1 MQNKHLWKK
10 TARTVL
16 LSALVCVMLG
26 TTVCLGGCKRKLDS
40 SGMSI
45 IDRKSG
51 ASYRYMPA
59 YIGPAE
65 RSKKAY
71 ASATISGAKQ
81 DLYTIRGLDASEWL
95 CTEWGDV
102 LYSGSDRILTITD
115 FEPSKAYI
123 CNAEGTV
130 NIALVEISGADL
142 DAIVK
147 CWADGEAAE
156 YPLSDPSNAYLV
168 RFESE
173 KYPGLYYTVSA
184 LEYGSTVYLY
194 SKYEDAR
201 CVDGTA
207 ALEKFLADE

>member
-1 MQNKHLWKK
+1 MFF
-10 TARTVL
+10 T
-16 LSALVCVMLG
+16 
-26 TTVCLGGCKRKLDS
+26 
-40 SGMSI
+40 
-45 IDRKSG
+45 
-51 ASYRYMPA
+51 PA
-59 YIGPAE
+59 A
-65 RSKKAY
+65 
-71 ASATISGAKQ
+71 
-81 DLYTIRGLDASEWL
+81 
-95 CTEWGDV
+95 
-102 LYSGSDRILTITD
+102 TD

-156 YPLSDPSNAYLV
+156 YPLSEPSNAYLV